1 MRLRVAVA
9 GLALLAVTAGTAQA
23 GLLSID
29 PMTAQ
34 GPYTTPANLG
44 VPNPWT
50 GNQII
55 PDQQGWL
62 GADLWLT
69 GVAGVQ
75 YVITYEYL
83 GAEAG
88 WNNTFTPTGA
98 GTFTSNVTAVG
109 TKTSQMVTMGAVP
122 QYLDFSFQSVLPQ
135 LITNGS
141 NPDNVVPNANFF
153 VSFNERAPMPQFP
166 GLITGDF
173 AYISLDDGGALNDD
187 NHDDLVVKISVS
199 RVPEPGSML
208 LLGAG
213 LLGLA
218 GLFRRR

>member
-1 MRLRVAVA
+1 MRFRAVVVAVA
-9 GLALLAVTAGTAQA
+9 FLASVVGTAQA

-29 PMTAQ
+29 PNKAEMQ
-34 GPYTTPANLG
+34 YTTPSDMGSPL
-44 VPNPWT
+44 

-55 PDQQGWL
+55 PDQAGWL
-62 GADLWLT
+62 GADLFLT
-69 GVAGVQ
+69 GLAGTQ
-75 YVITYEYL
+75 YVVTYEYF

-88 WNNTFTPTGA
+88 FWNTFTPDGA
-98 GTFTSNVTAVG
+98 ATFTSNLTAVG
-109 TKTSQMVTMGAVP
+109 TKTWQFVTPATGVELLAFTFESM
-122 QYLDFSFQSVLPQ
+122 LPQ
-135 LITNGS
+135 TVVNGA
-141 NPDNVVPNANFF
+141 NPNNQVPNANFF
-153 VSFNERAPMPQFP
+153 VSFNEKGGQVPD
-166 GLITGDF
+166 LITGDF
-173 AYISLDDGGALNDD
+173 AFVSLDDGGAANDD